1 MSSERPTP
9 EDDWNAIV
17 ANYGP
22 TPTFEPDSA
31 AVPTP
36 PAPDHPPDLAPPTS
50 ASGPRDWDAV
60 DSDLDDDG
68 FIPPPA
74 PQLRSM
80 DPVVQLA
87 LVTLIL
93 GIFGMLSPFFWP
105 AAPALLGYGGVA
117 LLVLSVG
124 MFVWRVAANDN
135 EPLDPDTDL

>member
-9 EDDWNAIV
+9 EDVWNAIV

-31 AVPTP
+31 ASPAS
-36 PAPDHPPDLAPPTS
+36 PAPDPAPPTS
-50 ASGPRDWDAV
+50 ASGPRDWDSV

-68 FIPPPA
+68 YIPPPA

-93 GIFGMLSPFFWP
+93 GIFGMLSPFFW
-105 AAPALLGYGGVA
+105 ATAPALLGYGGVA
-117 LLVLSVG
+117 LLVLSV
-124 MFVWRVAANDN
+124 
-135 EPLDPDTDL
+135 